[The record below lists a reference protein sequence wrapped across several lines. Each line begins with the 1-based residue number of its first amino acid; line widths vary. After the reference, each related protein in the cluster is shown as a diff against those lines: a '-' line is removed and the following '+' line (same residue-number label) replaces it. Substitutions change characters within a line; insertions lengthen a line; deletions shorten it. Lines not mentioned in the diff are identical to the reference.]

1 MPSTT
6 FHIPDDFLQEIDR
19 AARTLHM
26 SRNRFV
32 LQACGEALARQA
44 EDEPRRGGPLI
55 AVLDTTAFSAA
66 MRHDAGLAQFLKSR
80 APGDVA
86 TVPPVVAEI
95 EYGIQR
101 IDPSSR
107 KRALLELEKDRIL
120 GIVKVFSW
128 TPEASSLFGSIKARL
143 EQDGELVDDFDIAI
157 AAIAMSHKASV
168 LTANLAHFS
177 RVSGLS
183 CSHWE

>member
-1 MPSTT
+1 M
-6 FHIPDDFLQEIDR
+6 
-19 AARTLHM
+19 
-26 SRNRFV
+26 
-32 LQACGEALARQA
+32 
-44 EDEPRRGGPLI
+44 I

-66 MRHDAGLAQFLKSR
+66 MRHDIDVSRFLRSR
-80 APGDVA
+80 PPGDVA

-107 KRALLELEKDRIL
+107 KRTLLEREKDRL
-120 GIVKVFSW
+120 LRMVKVLPW
-128 TPEASSLFGSIKARL
+128 TAESSNLFGSIKAGL
-143 EQDGELVDDFDIAI
+143 ERDGQLIDDFDIAI
-157 AAIAMSHKASV
+157 AAISMSHNASV

-183 CSHWE
+183 CGHWEQ